1 MISALDVAWYFVKRS
16 NKDRSVTQLK
26 LQKLCYYAYGFYLA
40 IYKEPLFTE
49 SIEAWDYGPV
59 VPELRKLHI
68 SRGIDVISPAE
79 SPFGKPIDNM
89 KIISI
94 LDKVWNLFGH
104 NSAGKLVDMTH
115 SEAPWVEAYSLG
127 QNTKISEET
136 MRSHFLQRENELV
149 NCNES
154 DIMDDPIADVFL
166 KDGKTARIPLSQVD
180 QFLENNKDILESR
193 KIKLPG
199 LRRTSESSSN
209 I

>member
-1 MISALDVAWYFVKRS
+1 
-16 NKDRSVTQLK
+16 
-26 LQKLCYYAYGFYLA
+26 
-40 IYKEPLFTE
+40 
-49 SIEAWDYGPV
+49 
-59 VPELRKLHI
+59 
-68 SRGIDVISPAE
+68 
-79 SPFGKPIDNM
+79 
-89 KIISI
+89 
-94 LDKVWNLFGH
+94 
-104 NSAGKLVDMTH
+104 
-115 SEAPWVEAYSLG
+115 
-127 QNTKISEET
+127 